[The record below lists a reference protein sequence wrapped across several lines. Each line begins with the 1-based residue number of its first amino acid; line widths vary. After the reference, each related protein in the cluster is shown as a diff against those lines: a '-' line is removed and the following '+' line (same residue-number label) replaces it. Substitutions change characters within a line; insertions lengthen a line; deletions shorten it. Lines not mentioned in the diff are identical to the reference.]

1 MQERK
6 RVQITNLAEYF
17 SMVEFNTFYCLN
29 DLEQQVQKSNELIDF
44 VMCTINDNR
53 DAIFILKGV
62 KIDER
67 NVKVFHYQF
76 KETVS

>member
-1 MQERK
+1 MKERK

-17 SMVEFNTFYCLN
+17 SMVEFNTFACLN
-29 DLEQQVQKSNELIDF
+29 DLEQQVQKSSELIDF
-44 VMCTINDNR
+44 VMCTVNDNR
-53 DAIFILKGV
+53 DAIFTLKGV

-67 NVKVFHYQF
+67 NVKVFYYQF

>member
-1 MQERK
+1 MKERK

-17 SMVEFNTFYCLN
+17 SMVEFNTFACLN
-29 DLEQQVQKSNELIDF
+29 DLEQQVQKSSELIDF
-44 VMCTINDNR
+44 VLCTVNESR
-53 DAIFILKGV
+53 DAIFTLKGV

>member
-1 MQERK
+1 
-6 RVQITNLAEYF
+6 
-17 SMVEFNTFYCLN
+17 
-29 DLEQQVQKSNELIDF
+29 
-44 VMCTINDNR
+44 MCTVNDNR
-53 DAIFILKGV
+53 DAIFTLKGV